1 METIYSWTL
10 AVLERHG
17 WWQNPDVGGSQ
28 GKNESGS
35 RCVVQALVDAA
46 NEMSRAIPS
55 ATGRHHVA
63 LALITEGEIGLM
75 RKLGAKTL
83 SDVFHWNDAPERTFE
98 DVRDLLMELHNN
110 SIKAMEIG
118 EPQKEVEFVPLE
130 TPAEV
135 PVAPAPTEPVTT
147 PVENPVEEPAPA

>member
-1 METIYSWTL
+1 FLWPQKFCGISVTGDSRLWNLTTSRLSPTGFETTVTPLADYQTSKSLPSGCHRRGVIHQGSPTKEHFMETISSWTL
-10 AVLERHG
+10 AALERHG
-17 WWQNPDVGGSQ
+17 WWQNPDVGGSP

-46 NEMSRAIPS
+46 SEMSRAIPS

-83 SDVFHWNDAPERTFE
+83 SDVFHWN
-98 DVRDLLMELHNN
+98 
-110 SIKAMEIG
+110 
-118 EPQKEVEFVPLE
+118 
-130 TPAEV
+130 
-135 PVAPAPTEPVTT
+135 
-147 PVENPVEEPAPA
+147 